1 MDIEFFDEFH
11 IFFDFY
17 ACILHVL
24 GTMIVQKLKALIQR
38 LYKAD
43 SEIKLSYVSKKASY
57 LKYCAKWGDN
67 FINK

>member
-11 IFFDFY
+11 IFLNIY

-67 FINK
+67 FINE